1 MTQWLG
7 WFKDKSIYW
16 MLQVV
21 VSMTCS
27 SVVVAVTLGDNSFTL
42 MMTITMTAITNLTW
56 DVPSTVTKI
65 PLVCLIDFCS
75 IWISQEWLP
84 VSSQGSLFIQF
95 DPHHAPGSVC
105 TDWYD
110 WPGHWVLRESFLVFP
125 FLLTKK
131 GDNKIRLGEFEY
143 ILAISNW
150 I

>member
-1 MTQWLG
+1 
-7 WFKDKSIYW
+7 

-75 IWISQEWLP
+75 IWISQE
-84 VSSQGSLFIQF
+84 
-95 DPHHAPGSVC
+95 
-105 TDWYD
+105 
-110 WPGHWVLRESFLVFP
+110 
-125 FLLTKK
+125 
-131 GDNKIRLGEFEY
+131 
-143 ILAISNW
+143 
-150 I
+150 